1 MQSDVFI
8 FQETTLSYPGKGIP
22 CSTVKMGICVSVSHE
37 KDNKVPACPT
47 RSKT

>member
-1 MQSDVFI
+1 MYLYFKKLRCQ
-8 FQETTLSYPGKGIP
+8 YPGKGIP